1 MITYICKLTTLF
13 IIARKEKRPKRPS
26 SFEWITNG
34 GISLQWNLILPYK
47 GTRYWGRMP
56 ATRREPENSSREG
69 RCKRPQTVWIRLHKI
84 SKIVKLTE
92 NRLVNARDREWWKC
106 SRTLQWWCVNSGQFL
121 SVHNSPKQCRMSTT
135 PGPCPQKVRRALPLP
150 WHWAPSNPP
159 TTHVQMVPRG
169 WDWPALRITTGTEK
183 GKAGLSRPKTLL

>member
-1 MITYICKLTTLF
+1 MKTYICELTTLF
-13 IIARKEKRPKRPS
+13 VIARKEKRPKRPS
-26 SFEWITNG
+26 SFEWITNS

-69 RCKRPQTVWIRLHKI
+69 RCKRPQTVWLHLHEI

-106 SRTLQWWCVNSGQFL
+106 SRTFHWWCVDSGQFL
-121 SVHNSPKQCRMSTT
+121 TVHNSPNQCRMSTT
-135 PGPCPQKVRRALPLP
+135 PGPCPQKIRRALPLTVTL
-150 WHWAPSNPP
+150 STLQP
-159 TTHVQMVPRG
+159 THHALSDGPKGVGLTSFGNHY
-169 WDWPALRITTGTEK
+169 WDRE
-183 GKAGLSRPKTLL
+183 GKSWVEQA